1 MSAADMDL
9 LIATRN
15 THKLIEIQGLLEGL
29 PLRIDTLSSHPGLVE
44 PEETGT
50 TFAENARLKAIYYS
64 QHTGRRSVA
73 EDSGLEIDGLD
84 GDPGVRSARFD
95 GASYSEK
102 FATIYARLRGRG
114 EAGSTARFV
123 CALAVAQGRR
133 ITFEARGVVEGTIAR
148 TPAGAAGFG
157 YDPIFFY
164 PPYAR
169 TLAQVSAAEKAA
181 VSHRG
186 QAFRA
191 LRSHLVAALGGP

>member
-1 MSAADMDL
+1 MDL

-15 THKLIEIQGLLEGL
+15 THKLIEIQGLLVGL

-50 TFAENARLKAIYYS
+50 TFAENARLKAVYYS

-73 EDSGLEIDGLD
+73 EDSGLEIDALD

-95 GASYSEK
+95 GASYPEK
-102 FATIYARLRGRG
+102 FAAIYARLRERG

-133 ITFEARGVVEGTIAR
+133 TTFEARGVVEGTIAR

-157 YDPIFFY
+157 YDPIFLL
-164 PPYAR
+164 PERGVTMAE
-169 TLAQVSAAEKAA
+169 LAPGEKDRI
-181 VSHRG
+181 SHRG
-186 QAFRA
+186 IAARKA
-191 LRSHLVAALGGP
+191 LEDLRRMAGGA